1 MKILADARGHRR
13 LWYEVSEIEQI
24 TSDALKG
31 ANLWPER
38 ETGAIDVE
46 RLLEVHLG
54 ANVDYA
60 GDLDRTTL
68 GYTVF
73 EVPPLVVVNRKLTD
87 MASSPTASLGL
98 LGRWRATL
106 AHEAAHILLHARLYA
121 AGEASTK
128 QRSVRCLRSEIHA
141 GAEARDWREVQ
152 ANMGMAA
159 LLMPE
164 RLFLDQAR
172 ALLDGYRPVFPP
184 LDPNGPDGRWLTEA
198 LAECFRVS
206 RQATRLRLASFGL
219 LERSYPRR
227 S

>member
-1 MKILADARGHRR
+1 MKILADARGQRR
-13 LWYEVSEIEQI
+13 LWYEAPEIEQI
-24 TSDALKG
+24 TSDALKAAG
-31 ANLWPER
+31 LWPER
-38 ETGAIDVE
+38 EPGVIDVE
-46 RLLEVHLG
+46 RLLEVYLG

-87 MASSPTASLGL
+87 MANDSTASLGL

-106 AHEAAHILLHARLYA
+106 AHEAAHILLHACLYT
-121 AGEASTK
+121 AGETSGK

-141 GAEARDWREVQ
+141 GPEAHDWREVQ

-172 ALLDGYRPVFPP
+172 ALLDDHRPVFPP
-184 LDPNGPDGRWLTEA
+184 LDPHGPDGRWLTDA
-198 LAECFRVS
+198 LAQRFRVS
-206 RQATRLRLASFGL
+206 RQATWLRLASFGFL
-219 LERSYPRR
+219 TR
-227 S
+227 